1 MICRKMN
8 RSFFFFLIIT
18 IGLFFLSSPVPSAER
33 PEKEPS
39 RSECGESTRGERSE
53 FTGSDR
59 SESTGGDRSES
70 TGGERSE
77 STGGDRSESIELLN
91 ADFSELRMEKDNVML
106 NLIGNVKFK
115 HGEVNL
121 ESERAVWYRTAGQV
135 VFIDHVKIEDPDQI
149 LLADRVTYSKN
160 TRKVVADGNVRLL
173 SKKEDAMI
181 SGGHGE
187 YDRTTKFVLF
197 SQSPALIL
205 KPDRGDTT
213 VTVASK
219 IMEYYVDEKR
229 GVAKED
235 VQITKGTMKAK
246 CDSASLLST
255 ENKIILEGRPEAEK
269 ERDRLSGDGMEIY
282 LQDEKVERIE
292 VFGDAKASHLE
303 LMDSLSQLTSYDS
316 LTDAG
321 GKESFLSSKKMVF
334 WLEDERLKK
343 VEASGN
349 ATSIYYPTQRGPSG
363 SRESISGDKNE
374 ASGDTI
380 DLFLSD
386 DRIRRVLIKGGALG
400 TYSFPKEETQDSL
413 SSDGSVEDSIKYSAE
428 RIDYSIEKSL
438 ITLDGKS
445 SLEYGQI
452 LLTAG
457 KIHYH
462 TEKEILVAEGVEKST
477 LESESSQQQRL
488 IDYPVL
494 KDGKDE
500 IKGKRM
506 SYDLNSKRGK
516 VEAGVTQV
524 EGGTYHGEKLR
535 KITDEVLLA
544 DKGSYTT
551 CDKGEPHF
559 HFYSRNMKIIAKDK
573 VIAKPVVLYIADI
586 PVAAI
591 PFYVFPIKPGR
602 HSGFLTFDI
611 GNLEAGERFV
621 RNLGYYWAAS
631 DYWDLKAAFDY
642 YEGSGWLVKS
652 RVRYAVRYL
661 LSGSIS
667 GSYHRESGWNPYA
680 YTKWKRNRWDLV
692 ADHRQTIT
700 PSVNLSAYGSF
711 LSDKDFWRD
720 LNLDPY
726 ERRNRSLRSQMN
738 LNKRWANTS
747 LTLALDQTVNL
758 DTDDRSVLLPTFR
771 LSRSTLPL
779 FPYKEKEKG
788 ESSKRWYHSIYYSL
802 SSNFV
807 NYYYKKER
815 TDYFDRKK
823 YMVSDNFLN
832 LSVPQK
838 LFGWLVLNPQ
848 FNYQETWYYILRTNM
863 SDDFPISGNS
873 SARRGTYS
881 TRLSASTT
889 LYGTIHPN
897 IGKLVGLRH
906 VMTPNL
912 SFSWRPRF
920 DRKEEYRSYTGRG
933 GGGARQKAMSFSLSN
948 LVQLKTKSLSDGKEV
963 EKKLDLF
970 TLNFS
975 SGYNFLAK
983 EHKLANLSTALR
995 SSAIRNVDFSFSA
1008 THDFYD
1014 PKTGELK
1021 LLSPRWTY
1029 FSFDTR
1035 LGLHGSWQETRSK
1048 IGKESEGFIPSE
1060 EDLQALSERLTQ
1072 TWSVNISHRFSKTR
1086 GGRENHWATLSLRL
1100 TLTRHWLLD
1109 YLNRYD
1115 FAEKKITEQ
1124 TFELYRDMHCWEG
1137 RFTWI
1142 VSGYRE
1148 GYYFRINIKALPE
1161 IKIEKS
1167 RKGIREIFF

>member
-1 MICRKMN
+1 MAPTQQFSGRTCVIFRKMN
-8 RSFFFFLIIT
+8 KRA
-18 IGLFFLSSPVPSAER
+18 LFFLATIVAFFCLFSPTRSAQR
-33 PEKEPS
+33 SEKEPTGS
-39 RSECGESTRGERSE
+39 ERSESTRGE
-53 FTGSDR
+53 
-59 SESTGGDRSES
+59 
-70 TGGERSE
+70 
-77 STGGDRSESIELLN
+77 RSESIELLN
-91 ADFSELRMEKDNVML
+91 ADLTELRMEKDNVML

-135 VFIDHVKIEDPDQI
+135 VFIDDVKVEDPDQI
-149 LLADRVTYSKN
+149 LSADRVTYNKN
-160 TRKVVADGNVRLL
+160 SRKVIADGDVRLL

-187 YDRTTKFVLF
+187 YDRTTKFVTF
-197 SQSPALIL
+197 SQSPTLIL
-205 KPDRGDTT
+205 KPNRGDST
-213 VTVASK
+213 VTVTSQ
-219 IMEYYVDEKR
+219 IMEYYVDQKR
-229 GVAKED
+229 AIAKKD
-235 VQITKGTMKAK
+235 VVITKGTMRAK
-246 CDSASLLST
+246 CDSATLLNK
-255 ENKIILEGRPEAEK
+255 ENMIILEGRPEAEK
-269 ERDRLSGDGMEIY
+269 ERDRLSGERMEIF
-282 LQDEKVERIE
+282 LQDEKMERIE
-292 VFGDAKASHLE
+292 IFGNAKASHLE
-303 LMDSLSQLTSYDS
+303 VSDSTSQLTSYES
-316 LTDAG
+316 QIRAE

-334 WLEDERLKK
+334 LLEDEELKE

-349 ATSIYYPTQRGPSG
+349 ATSIYYPSQKGRSD
-363 SRESISGDKNE
+363 SVESLSGDKNS

-380 DLFLSD
+380 NLFLSD

-400 TYSFPKEETQDSL
+400 TYSFPSEGFAFGGKEKTQDSL
-413 SSDGSVEDSIKYSAE
+413 SSGGSVEDTIKYSADE
-428 RIDYSIEKSL
+428 IDYLIEKNL
-438 ITLDGKS
+438 ITLKGGS
-445 SLEYGQI
+445 SLEYDQI

-457 KIHYH
+457 KIYYH
-462 TEKEILVAEGVEKST
+462 TEKEILVAEAMKKSSGET
-477 LESESSQQQRL
+477 DSTKDQVWLEP
-488 IDYPVL
+488 PVL

-506 SYDLNSKRGK
+506 TYDLNSKRGK
-516 VEAGVTQV
+516 VETGVTQI
-524 EGGTYHGEKLR
+524 ERGTYHGDKLR
-535 KITDEVLLA
+535 KITEKVLLA

-551 CDKGEPHF
+551 CDKDKPHF
-559 HFYSRNMKIIAKDK
+559 HFYSRRMKIIAKDK
-573 VIAKPVVLYIADI
+573 VIAKPVVLYIADL

-611 GNLEAGERFV
+611 GNLEAGERFI

-631 DYWDLKAAFDY
+631 DYWDLKTAFDY

-661 LSGSIS
+661 LDGSIS
-667 GSYHRESGWNPYA
+667 GSYNRESGWNTYT
-680 YTKWKRNRWDLV
+680 YTKWRRNRWDLV
-692 ADHRQTIT
+692 INHRQTIT
-700 PSVNLSAYGSF
+700 PSVSFSAYGKF

-758 DTDDRSVLLPTFR
+758 DIDDRSALLPTLR

-779 FPYKEKEKG
+779 FPAKDKEKG
-788 ESSKRWYHSIYYSL
+788 EISKKWYNSIYYSL

-807 NYYYKKER
+807 NYNYKKER
-815 TDYFDRKK
+815 TGYFDRKK

-832 LSVPQK
+832 LSAPQK
-838 LFGWLVLNPQ
+838 LFGYLVLNPQ
-848 FNYQETWYYILRTNM
+848 FGYQETWYYIFKTNM
-863 SDDFPISGNS
+863 SDDFPILGNS

-881 TRLSASTT
+881 TSLSARTT
-889 LYGTIHPN
+889 VYGTFHTK
-897 IGKLVGLRH
+897 IGKLTGIRH
-906 VMTPNL
+906 VITPNL
-912 SFSWRPRF
+912 SFAWRPEF
-920 DRKEEYRSYTGRG
+920 DRKEKYRNYTGRG
-933 GGGARQKAMSFSLSN
+933 GGGAKQKAMNFSLSN
-948 LVQLKTKSLSDGKEV
+948 LFQIKTKSISDGKEV

-975 SGYNFLAK
+975 SAYNFLAK
-983 EHKLANLSTALR
+983 ERKLSNLSTALR
-995 SSAIRNVDFSFSA
+995 SSAIRNVDLSFSA

-1014 PKTGELK
+1014 KKTGKLK
-1021 LLSPRWTY
+1021 LLSPRWVY

-1035 LGLHGSWQETRSK
+1035 LSFHGSWQESRPK
-1048 IGKESEGFIPSE
+1048 IGKESEGLTPPEENMEGPSE
-1060 EDLQALSERLTQ
+1060 KVTQ

-1086 GGRENHWATLSLRL
+1086 GGSKNHWASASLRL
-1100 TLTRHWLLD
+1100 PLTRHWLLS

-1142 VSGYRE
+1142 VNGYRQ

>member
-1 MICRKMN
+1 MEFAVRLKMN
-8 RSFFFFLIIT
+8 KRNFILLIIVFL
-18 IGLFFLSSPVPSAER
+18 LFFLSSQTRSALPS
-33 PEKEPS
+33 EKEPT
-39 RSECGESTRGERSE
+39 RSEPGESTRGE
-53 FTGSDR
+53 
-59 SESTGGDRSES
+59 
-70 TGGERSE
+70 
-77 STGGDRSESIELLN
+77 RSESIELLN

-115 HGEVNL
+115 HGEANL

-135 VFIDHVKIEDPDQI
+135 VFIDKVKIEDPDQI
-149 LLADRVTYSKN
+149 LFADRVTYSKN

-173 SKKEDAMI
+173 SKKEDTMI

-187 YDRTTKFVLF
+187 YDRITKFVLF
-197 SQSPALIL
+197 SQSPTLIL
-205 KPDRGDTT
+205 KPNKGDST
-213 VTVASK
+213 VTVASR

-229 GVAKED
+229 GIAKEN
-235 VQITKGTMKAK
+235 VEITKGTMRAK
-246 CDSASLLST
+246 CDSATLLST
-255 ENKIILEGRPEAEK
+255 GNKIIMEGSPEAEK
-269 ERDRLSGDGMEIY
+269 ERDRLSGEKIEIY
-282 LQDEKVERIE
+282 LQDERVERIE

-303 LMDSLSQLTSYDS
+303 MEDSLGQLTPYDS
-316 LTDAG
+316 LAHAE

-334 WLEDERLKK
+334 WLEDERLKQ
-343 VEASGN
+343 VEASDN
-349 ATSIYYPTQRGPSG
+349 ATSTYYPTQRNRSG
-363 SRESISGDKNE
+363 SMESISGDKNE

-386 DRIRRVLIKGGALG
+386 DRIKRVLIKGGALG
-400 TYSFPKEETQDSL
+400 SYSFPKEKTQDS
-413 SSDGSVEDSIKYSAE
+413 SSSGESVEDTIKYSAE
-428 RIDYSIEKSL
+428 KIDYLIEKDL
-438 ITLDGKS
+438 ITLEGKS
-445 SLEYGQI
+445 SLQYGQI

-457 KIHYH
+457 KIYYH
-462 TEKEILVAEGVEKST
+462 TEKEILVAEGIQKSSGEAEGT
-477 LESESSQQQRL
+477 EGQKLS
-488 IDYPVL
+488 DFPVL

-500 IKGKRM
+500 IKGRRM
-506 SYDLNSKRGK
+506 TYDLNSKRGK

-535 KITDEVLLA
+535 KITEKVLLA
-544 DKGSYTT
+544 DEGSYTT
-551 CDKGEPHF
+551 CDKTEPHF
-559 HFYSRNMKIIAKDK
+559 HFYSRRMKIIAKDK

-591 PFYVFPIKPGR
+591 PYYVFPIKPGR

-611 GNLEAGERFV
+611 GNLEAQERFI

-631 DYWDLKAAFDY
+631 DYWDLKAALDY
-642 YEGSGWLVKS
+642 YEGSGWLIKS
-652 RVRYAVRYL
+652 QVRYAVRYL
-661 LSGSIS
+661 LDGSIS
-667 GSYHRESGWNPYA
+667 GSYNRESGWDTYT

-692 ADHRQTIT
+692 IDHNQTIT
-700 PSVNLSAYGSF
+700 PSVNFSAYGSF

-758 DTDDRSVLLPTFR
+758 DSDDRSALLPTLR

-779 FPYKEKEKG
+779 FPYKDEEKSEA
-788 ESSKRWYHSIYYSL
+788 SKKWYNSIYYSL

-807 NYYYKKER
+807 NYYYKGER
-815 TDYFDRKK
+815 EGYFDRKK
-823 YMVSDNFLN
+823 YMVSDNSLN
-832 LSVPQK
+832 LSAPQK

-848 FNYQETWYYILRTNM
+848 FDYQETWYYVFRTNM
-863 SDDFPISGNS
+863 SDSFPIPGNS
-873 SARRGTYS
+873 TARRGTYS
-881 TRLSASTT
+881 TRLSAGTT
-889 LYGTIHPN
+889 LYGTFHPK
-897 IGKLVGLRH
+897 IGKLVGIRH

-912 SFSWRPRF
+912 SFAWSPEF
-920 DRKEEYRSYTGRG
+920 DRKEEYRNYTGRG
-933 GGGARQKAMSFSLSN
+933 GGSGKQKAMNFSLSN
-948 LVQLKTKSLSDGKEV
+948 LIQAKTKSISDGKEM
-963 EKKLDLF
+963 ERKLDLF

-975 SGYNFLAK
+975 SAYNFLAK
-983 EHKLANLSTALR
+983 EHKLANLSTVLR
-995 SSAIRNVDFSFSA
+995 SSAIKNVDLSFS
-1008 THDFYD
+1008 TSHDFYD

-1021 LLSPRWTY
+1021 LLSPRWIY

-1035 LGLHGSWQETRSK
+1035 LSFHGSWQEAK
-1048 IGKESEGFIPSE
+1048 GKTGEQFEGFTPPE
-1060 EDLQALSERLTQ
+1060 EGLQSTSQKVTQ
-1072 TWSVNISHRFSKTR
+1072 TWSVDISHRFSKTR
-1086 GGRENHWATLSLRL
+1086 GGSENHWANLSLRL
-1100 TLTRHWLLD
+1100 PLTRHWLLD

-1167 RKGIREIFF
+1167 QKGIREIFF